1 MRRSIVA
8 LGALIAAAGIF
19 QMPTPAKAN
28 IDYPFCRAGKGE
40 GGYGTARC
48 DYSTLEQC
56 QATASGLGGFCVTN
70 PNYNSNANARYRG
83 AARRHR

>member
-8 LGALIAAAGIF
+8 LGVLIAAAGIF
-19 QMPTPAKAN
+19 QMATPAKAS

-48 DYSTLEQC
+48 DYSTLAQC
-56 QATASGLGGFCVTN
+56 QVAASGLGGFCIGN
-70 PNYNSNANARYRG
+70 PWYSNSSATYRG
-83 AARRHR
+83 ATRRLR